1 MICISSSY
9 IIIWLE
15 FKANVEEIELINWW
29 SHTKPKSL
37 CWIKHVFKLRV
48 NRKLLIK
55 NVFLKYRL
63 SMLLSQLWT
72 LSDHCVATTNK
83 LFSST
88 TVFTYLTYDF
98 YSCRLKPDWWIWG
111 FWGGKFLDL
120 LLKQPVIA
128 IILQLSFHLPLKRDI
143 FLTNQFLRVFWS
155 FVLGLWFN
163 RLEEHLLLLRVNN
176 SNNQSS
182 FLKIGYFW
190 LYCLLQ
196 HWSLHSL
203 LSL

>member
-1 MICISSSY
+1 MYSSSTGCLCCWVSY
-9 IIIWLE
+9 EPSVTIVYPQLTNYFHQPQFLVIWHMTFIL
-15 FKANVEEIELINWW
+15 AGLN
-29 SHTKPKSL
+29 
-37 CWIKHVFKLRV
+37 
-48 NRKLLIK
+48 
-55 NVFLKYRL
+55 
-63 SMLLSQLWT
+63 
-72 LSDHCVATTNK
+72 
-83 LFSST
+83 
-88 TVFTYLTYDF
+88 LTDGFGDF
-98 YSCRLKPDWWIWG
+98 G
-111 FWGGKFLDL
+111 EGKFLDL

-182 FLKIGYFW
+182 CLKIGYFW